1 MTDHLARLHAVL
13 DTASKWTFAVS
24 GGVDSMTLA
33 TLAHRHL
40 PQPPRMVHATSPA
53 VPAAALKL
61 IGAHAKAEGW
71 QLEIIDAGEFA
82 DPEYRANPVNR
93 CYFCKSNLY
102 DSILAV
108 LAASE
113 GAVASGTN
121 LDDLGDFRPGLKSAK
136 ERGIRHP
143 LVEASIDKA
152 AVRALAHA
160 HELGFAELPAQ
171 PCLASR
177 VETGLRIE
185 PADMAFIDQ
194 LETKLRGSLGI
205 EIDLR
210 VRLRRDGVAVETSGN
225 PEGWDDIAVVAASV
239 CASSERNFLGVQP
252 YRRGSAFLGENK

>member
-1 MTDHLARLHAVL
+1 MTELARLHAVF
-13 DTASKWTFAVS
+13 DTAAAWTFAVS

-40 PQPPRMVHATSPA
+40 PQPPRIVHATSPA
-53 VPAAALKL
+53 VPAAALPL
-61 IGAHAKAEGW
+61 IEAHANAEGW
-71 QLEIIDAGEFA
+71 RLEIIDAGEFA
-82 DPEYRANPVNR
+82 DPEYRTNPVNR

-113 GAVASGTN
+113 GVVASGTN
-121 LDDLGDFRPGLKSAK
+121 LDDLGDFRPGLKSAE

-143 LVEASIDKA
+143 LVEAGIDKA
-152 AVRALAHA
+152 AVRALARA
-160 HELGFAELPAQ
+160 YGLGFADLPAQ

-194 LETKLRGSLGI
+194 LESELRNTLGSQS
-205 EIDLR
+205 DLR
-210 VRLRRDGVAVETSGN
+210 VRLRQSGVAVEIGGE
-225 PEGWDDIAVVAASV
+225 PERWDELAAVAV
-239 CASSERNFLGVQP
+239 CACNRTDRNFLGVQP
-252 YRRGSAFLGENK
+252 YQRGSAFLRENE